1 MNERLHAT
9 QVLAR
14 RRILETVI
22 SPGFYVAQ
30 SLGLLLAYFLI
41 TGFTRSVDSG
51 GFDFRL
57 YPVYELI
64 GRSLVGAFGAT
75 FVEKLFAEG
84 PFLFI
89 LYVAF
94 LPVLLYLAVSSVF
107 RFGLEKKVGALELIT
122 YGPADGSSYFLASL
136 IKDVLLTLLSL
147 AVLLVFLL
155 IAATVNNLILGPTFY
170 VNLAMLF
177 LLAASVYAYGVISS
191 TLTDNSAS
199 AIALF
204 AGLMLFFLIV
214 LMGSFTIVS
223 GYVRNLASVF
233 AWVVKWIS
241 PLFYWDLGVG
251 AAEVGAW
258 GLYGLS
264 LVLLAVLS
272 AAILFLSHLILK
284 VRGVRP

>member
-1 MNERLHAT
+1 MNQRLNAT
-9 QVLAR
+9 LVLSK
-14 RRILETVI
+14 RRILETLI
-22 SPGFYVAQ
+22 APGYYVA
-30 SLGLLLAYFLI
+30 LALALVVAYFLI
-41 TGFTRSVDSG
+41 TGFTHSVDSG

-64 GRSLVGAFGAT
+64 GRSLVGAFGLT

-84 PFLFI
+84 PFVFT

-94 LPVLLYLAVSSVF
+94 LPVFLYLAVSSVF

-136 IKDVLLTLLSL
+136 AKDVLLTALSL
-147 AVLLVFLL
+147 AVLLAFLL
-155 IAATVNNLILGPTFY
+155 TAAAVNNLILGPAFY

-177 LLAASVYAYGVISS
+177 LLAAAVYAYGVLSS

-204 AGLMLFFLIV
+204 LGLMLFFLVV
-214 LMGSFTIVS
+214 LMGSFTIIS

-233 AWVVKWIS
+233 AWAVKWIS
-241 PLFYWDLGVG
+241 PLFYWDLGLG
-251 AAEVGAW
+251 AAEVGSW
-258 GLYGLS
+258 GLYSLS
-264 LVLLAVLS
+264 LAALAALCTAV
-272 AAILFLSHLILK
+272 LFLSHLILRA
-284 VRGVRP
+284 RGVRA